1 MKIVFLGPPGS
12 GKGTQAQILS
22 QKLQIP
28 QISTGDLLREAVK
41 NDTPIGKNAKMYMER
56 GGLVPDTIVIEL
68 VRERIKDEDSFILD
82 GFPRTITQAEQ
93 LDRLLSSMG
102 MPLDCVVNIEV
113 PLDHLIGRLSGRL
126 TCRKCNAIYHKTYN
140 PPKKEGTCDV
150 CGGELYQRSDDTEAA
165 ITHRFET
172 YQSQTEPLISH
183 FSSKN
188 ILITIDGT
196 KGIEEISRDIEHEV
210 SRCHRP

>member
-82 GFPRTITQAEQ
+82 GFPRTITQVEQ

>member
-1 MKIVFLGPPGS
+1 
-12 GKGTQAQILS
+12 
-22 QKLQIP
+22 
-28 QISTGDLLREAVK
+28 
-41 NDTPIGKNAKMYMER
+41 
-56 GGLVPDTIVIEL
+56 
-68 VRERIKDEDSFILD
+68 
-82 GFPRTITQAEQ
+82 
-93 LDRLLSSMG
+93 
-102 MPLDCVVNIEV
+102 
-113 PLDHLIGRLSGRL
+113 
-126 TCRKCNAIYHKTYN
+126 
-140 PPKKEGTCDV
+140 V